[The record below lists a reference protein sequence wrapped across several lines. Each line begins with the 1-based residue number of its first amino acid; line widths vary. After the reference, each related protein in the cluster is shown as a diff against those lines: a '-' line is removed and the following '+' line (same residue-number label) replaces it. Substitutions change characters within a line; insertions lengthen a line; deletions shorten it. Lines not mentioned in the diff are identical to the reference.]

1 MKVRRATHT
10 DIEQIAKIHVETW
23 QDAYKDLM
31 PAELLDSLAIDQKI
45 KLWKSLLSSD
55 NEDTIAFVATE
66 GESII
71 GFTSIGKSR
80 DPEATEEIGEIYT
93 IYVDHNHYR
102 KGAGK
107 LLLDA
112 VQEKLIQLGF
122 SKATLWVLE
131 TNTQGRSFYEK
142 NGWQLTEEKKTE
154 ERDSYK
160 LDEVKYQ
167 KIL

>member
-1 MKVRRATHT
+1 MEIRRAKYT

-23 QDAYKDLM
+23 QDAYKGLM
-31 PAELLDSLAIDQKI
+31 PAELLDNLSIDQKI
-45 KLWKSLLSSD
+45 KLWESLLSSD
-55 NEDTIAFVATE
+55 NKDTIVFVATE

-102 KGAGK
+102 KAAGK

-112 VQEKLIQLGF
+112 VQVELKELGF

-131 TNTQGRSFYEK
+131 TNIQGRNFYEK
-142 NGWQLTEEKKTE
+142 NGWQITEGKKTE
-154 ERDSYK
+154 ERNGYK
-160 LDEVKYQ
+160 LDEVKYK